1 MKKIHNLTLSQVRNV
16 SFCLFLAI
24 VFCSVSWRPIY
35 EINPV
40 LSDSQIP
47 VLSYHNVQE
56 NPKKPSE
63 YFISTAAFEKQ
74 IKHLKTNGF
83 HTVSPD
89 DIYNHFVNGD
99 CLPDKP
105 IMLSFDD
112 TRKEHYTIVAPIL
125 EKYGYKG
132 AFFIMTIAIGKKN
145 YMTSEEIKNLS
156 DRGHYI
162 GHHTLDHQN
171 LKKLPLKDWET
182 QIDKPKK
189 RLEKIVGK
197 KVQYLAY
204 PFGLCNDF
212 AAQELKK
219 RNFKG
224 AFQLSGKQLK
234 HDPLMTI
241 RRIIVPGTWN
251 GQRLMKEITT
261 AFK

>member
-1 MKKIHNLTLSQVRNV
+1 MNSWISQSLKCYALLALMLS
-16 SFCLFLAI
+16 LG
-24 VFCSVSWRPIY
+24 SWRLDKNAY
-35 EINPV
+35 TFKV
-40 LSDSQIP
+40 STQVP

-74 IKHLKTNGF
+74 IKHLKSKGYES
-83 HTVSPD
+83 VLPD
-89 DIYNHFVNGD
+89 DIYHHFKNGG

-105 IMLSFDD
+105 IMFSFDD
-112 TRKEHYTIVAPIL
+112 TRKEHYHIVAPIL

-145 YMTSEEIKNLS
+145 YMTSKEIKNLS
-156 DRGHYI
+156 DPGHCI

-197 KVQYLAY
+197 EVQYLAY

-212 AAQELKK
+212 AVQELKK

-224 AFQLSGKQLK
+224 AFQLSGKQHK
-234 HDPLMTI
+234 NDPLLTI

-251 GQRLMKEITT
+251 GERLLKEITT